1 VNSLHQFAQETI
13 QKALDIGAIQA
24 QVLANQTR
32 IGMARFNNK
41 AIHQNVD
48 GERPT
53 GTPPIGIRVMVINKA
68 GRLGSASSTGPKEM
82 AKCVKD
88 ALRCS
93 QHGPEL
99 HSFPEPKKATPL
111 SGLYFEDTAELSA
124 EERAECINRVVDAAR
139 GVDGRVSF
147 VGGLLSNIA
156 SETAIANSLG
166 LNVEHAYTGGHL
178 IVTAVGKEGV
188 REGSGYARRS
198 SRNFYSLDLEGAAK
212 DAACDSISTI
222 GYQNNL
228 VPAGRREVILKPE
241 AAAEYLG
248 TITQQA
254 LSVARLSRTAD
265 KVPLDKQVFSE
276 ELTVVD
282 NGRDTR
288 TLLASAVDG
297 EGTPKRFLSL
307 VNHGVPENR
316 CYDHASAKR
325 ERREST
331 GHAPPPW
338 GEFFFTGTGSGQT
351 YLPTNQIVEPG
362 DSTLDE
368 MIADT
373 KDGVLVT
380 RLRCPGSNGHT
391 ILPDTIRA
399 DTQECWR
406 IRNGKIAGPAN
417 YIRFTDSLVRTL
429 KDIVLGDKST
439 VKAVGSFL
447 IPAIKL
453 NSLYISQ
460 PSLVMRQ

>member
-1 VNSLHQFAQETI
+1 VNSLHQLAQATT
-13 QKALDIGAIQA
+13 QKALEMGAKQA
-24 QVLANQTR
+24 EVLTNRTH
-32 IGMARFNNK
+32 IGMARFNNR
-41 AIHQNVD
+41 AIHQNMD
-48 GERPT
+48 CERPI
-53 GTPPIGIRVMVINKA
+53 GTPPFGIRVTVISKA
-68 GRLGSASSTGPKEM
+68 GRLGSASSARLKQTE
-82 AKCVKD
+82 KCVED

-93 QHGPEL
+93 EYGLEL
-99 HSFPEPKKATPL
+99 PSFPGPINATPL
-111 SGLYFEDTAELSA
+111 SGLYFGDTAEVSS
-124 EERAECINRVVDAAR
+124 EERVECINRVVDAAR
-139 GVDGRVSF
+139 SVDGRVSF
-147 VGGLLSNIA
+147 VGGLLSNIC
-156 SETAIANSLG
+156 SETVIVNSLG
-166 LNVEHAYTGGHL
+166 LDVEHAFTGGHL
-178 IVTAVGKEGV
+178 IVTVVSREGV

-198 SRNFYSLDLEGAAK
+198 SRDFHSIDLEGAAK
-212 DAACDSISTI
+212 DAACNSISTI

-228 VPAGRREVILKPE
+228 VPVGRREVILKPE

-265 KVPLDKQVFSE
+265 KVPLGKQVFSE

-288 TLLASAVDG
+288 TLLASAIDG
-297 EGTPKRFLSL
+297 EGTPKRLLSL

-316 CYDHASAKR
+316 CYDHASAKK
-325 ERREST
+325 EGKEST

-338 GEFFFTGTGSGQT
+338 GGFFFTGTGSGQT

-362 DSTLDE
+362 NSSLDE

-380 RLRCPGSNGHT
+380 RLRCPGSQGHT

-406 IRNGKIAGPAN
+406 IKDGEIAGPAN
-417 YIRFTDSLVRTL
+417 FIRFTDSLVRTL
-429 KDIVLGDKST
+429 KDIVLGDEST
-439 VKAVGSFL
+439 VEAVGSFL
-447 IPAIKL
+447 IPAIKM

-460 PSLVMRQ
+460 PSIVMLQ